1 MPRIYIRYMIYK
13 LRLILDTKEDVIR
26 EIAIKQSDSLE
37 DLHNAVVN
45 AFGFDGTEMA
55 SFFMADDTWN
65 QGAEIPL
72 FDMSENGDAVTMQ
85 HFVISDVIDN
95 EKTKLIYVYDFLAMW
110 SFFVELVDIIEDI
123 NEYEL
128 PALLFTLGDIPAEAP
143 EREFISETIDGD
155 GPANDDIDIDFDE
168 FDFDNFDEL
177 MN

>member
-1 MPRIYIRYMIYK
+1 MIYK
-13 LRLILDTKEDVIR
+13 LRIILDTEQDVIR
-26 EIAIKQSDSLE
+26 EIAIKESDTLE
-37 DLHNAVVN
+37 DLHNATVN

-55 SFFMADDTWN
+55 SFYMTDDNWN

-85 HFVISDVIDN
+85 HFIISDIIDT
-95 EKTKLIYVYDFLAMW
+95 EKTKLIYVYDFFSMW
-110 SFFVELVDIIEDI
+110 SFFIELVDIVEDI

-128 PALLFTLGDIPAEAP
+128 PALLFTLGTIPDEAP
-143 EREFISETIDGD
+143 EKEFKSEAMDDNINEDD
-155 GPANDDIDIDFDE
+155 VDIDIDE

>member
-1 MPRIYIRYMIYK
+1 MIYK
-13 LRLILDTKEDVIR
+13 LRIILDTEQDVIR
-26 EIAIKQSDSLE
+26 EIAIKESDTLE
-37 DLHNAVVN
+37 DLHNATVN

-55 SFFMADDTWN
+55 SFYMTDDNWN

-85 HFVISDVIDN
+85 HFIISDIIDT
-95 EKTKLIYVYDFLAMW
+95 EKTKLIYVYDFFSLW
-110 SFFVELVDIIEDI
+110 SFFIELVDIVEDI

-128 PALLFTLGDIPAEAP
+128 PALLFTLGIIPDVAP
-143 EREFISETIDGD
+143 EKEFRSEAMDDNINEDD
-155 GPANDDIDIDFDE
+155 VDIDIDE